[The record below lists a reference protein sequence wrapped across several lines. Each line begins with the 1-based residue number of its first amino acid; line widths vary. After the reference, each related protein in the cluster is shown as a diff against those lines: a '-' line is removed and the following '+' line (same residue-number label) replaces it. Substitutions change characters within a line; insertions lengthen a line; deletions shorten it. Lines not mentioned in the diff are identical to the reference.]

1 MVLLLLQ
8 QRRVKKGEG
17 KVSYD
22 GWIGFQTY
30 ANTPKTMNTRQLFE
44 LRKEAYTNGYMQTNP
59 DGDVNAYVNDVI
71 MGSNTAFADYE
82 FDAYDNNKN
91 YDWLDAVSR
100 TGVQHNHVV
109 SLSNGNDKGS
119 YYISFGYTDNKGVIE
134 KSEQEKYTGRIN
146 ADQQIKSWLKVGT
159 NTTFTRTENT
169 LVDDGVMNRARCA
182 NPMLEISD
190 EIETLNWQ
198 GILIK

>member
-1 MVLLLLQ
+1 
-8 QRRVKKGEG
+8 
-17 KVSYD
+17 
-22 GWIGFQTY
+22 
-30 ANTPKTMNTRQLFE
+30 MNTRQLFE

-71 MGSNTAFADYE
+71 MGSNTVFADYE

-169 LVDDGVMNRARCA
+169 LVDDGVRIVHVVLIRCWKFL
-182 NPMLEISD
+182 MRLK
-190 EIETLNWQ
+190 L
-198 GILIK
+198 